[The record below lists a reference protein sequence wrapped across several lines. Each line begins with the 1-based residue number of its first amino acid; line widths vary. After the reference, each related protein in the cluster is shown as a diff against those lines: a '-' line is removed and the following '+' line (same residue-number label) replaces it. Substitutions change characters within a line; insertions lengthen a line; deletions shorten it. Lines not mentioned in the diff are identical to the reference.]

1 MQTLGSTSVPAL
13 LKYLRHAERLG
24 LDIAPCPGRRRP
36 PGRPAQRQSPAPA
49 GRSPRAPAQLSASI
63 PAIPVRPAFGAL
75 RPARLLGVLGYIAM
89 NCATLGEAMSR
100 ITPYEA
106 GRRHGHQPHRG
117 GRQAG
122 PADLELPPPDTP
134 GTAPHGRARP
144 GFLGPLR
151 ALDRRPE
158 GSPDEVWLE
167 HDLPDGTRV
176 EDYETFFGCPVR
188 FTQPCS
194 ALLVPLDYLAL
205 PLRQADALL
214 RTLEEHALAL
224 MAELDDDE
232 PLPLRVKNALRQ
244 LLKDGLPRGTGGGEV
259 RHDRT
264 HPATPPQA
272 GSSTSRPS
280 TNCAAN
286 WPSTTCCIASCR
298 SGHRP
303 VPGLH
308 RVPLVPSQFQGWT
321 GQTPGE
327 YRQRR
332 KEPAARERRPSGH
345 RRLSRAVRS
354 AE

>member
-24 LDIAPCPGRRRP
+24 LDIAPALAAAGLQADQLNDNRQRLPGE
-36 PGRPAQRQSPAPA
+36 AHE
-49 GRSPRAPAQLSASI
+49 
-63 PAIPVRPAFGAL
+63 
-75 RPARLLGVLGYIAM
+75 RLLGYFCEHSGDPLFGLHSARFVQPGSWSVLGYIAM

-100 ITPYEA
+100 ITPYEKLVGDMGTSRTEAA
-106 GRRHGHQPHRG
+106 GGQVRLIWNCRHQTPLVRRHMVEHVLASWVLYARWI
-117 GRQAG
+117 
-122 PADLELPPPDTP
+122 ADL
-134 GTAPHGRARP
+134 
-144 GFLGPLR
+144 
-151 ALDRRPE
+151 E

-205 PLRQADALL
+205 PLRQADATLL

-244 LLKDGLPRGTGGGEV
+244 LLKDGLPRKERVAEKFGMTV
-259 RHDRT
+259 RTLQRHLQ
-264 HPATPPQA
+264 QA
-272 GSSTSRPS
+272 GSSYQQTLDELRRELAEHYLLHSELPIQDIAQYLGFTESRS
-280 TNCAAN
+280 FH
-286 WPSTTCCIASCR
+286 R
-298 SGHRP
+298 S
-303 VPGLH
+303 
-308 RVPLVPSQFQGWT
+308 FKGWT

-332 KEPAARERRPSGH
+332 KEPAAQ
-345 RRLSRAVRS
+345 
-354 AE
+354 